1 MTHRQK
7 IRGMALLL
15 RVACLSLMALL
26 TLPACTSNPNP
37 ADTISAQGSPTGTA
51 PLPGPDHTPS
61 ATPTLTETVAPSATP
76 LATVSPT
83 LSISPTAAP
92 TRLPCWQEGGK
103 IIQHTLETPLTPNP
117 WPFRVYTP
125 PCYDQQTQNYPLL
138 ILIHGSS
145 FLDDQW
151 DRIGADETAD
161 TLMSNGEIPPFL
173 ILMPYDWYWTHEP
186 FNDPFG
192 EALVEYLLPWMEAN
206 YRTLPGRENRAIGG
220 LSRGASWAIHLGLK
234 HWDLFSA
241 VGGHS
246 LPVFPTDPVFLEE
259 WLKTIPPT
267 SVPRFFLDMG
277 EEDTLL
283 EKALWFENLLNTYNV
298 PHEWYLYPGT
308 HEESYWSRHVAQY
321 LRWYAQPW
329 SHLE

>member
-1 MTHRQK
+1 
-7 IRGMALLL
+7 MALLL

-125 PCYDQQTQNYPLL
+125 PCY
-138 ILIHGSS
+138 
-145 FLDDQW
+145 
-151 DRIGADETAD
+151 
-161 TLMSNGEIPPFL
+161 
-173 ILMPYDWYWTHEP
+173 
-186 FNDPFG
+186 
-192 EALVEYLLPWMEAN
+192 
-206 YRTLPGRENRAIGG
+206 
-220 LSRGASWAIHLGLK
+220 
-234 HWDLFSA
+234 
-241 VGGHS
+241 
-246 LPVFPTDPVFLEE
+246 
-259 WLKTIPPT
+259 
-267 SVPRFFLDMG
+267 
-277 EEDTLL
+277 
-283 EKALWFENLLNTYNV
+283 
-298 PHEWYLYPGT
+298 
-308 HEESYWSRHVAQY
+308 
-321 LRWYAQPW
+321 
-329 SHLE
+329 